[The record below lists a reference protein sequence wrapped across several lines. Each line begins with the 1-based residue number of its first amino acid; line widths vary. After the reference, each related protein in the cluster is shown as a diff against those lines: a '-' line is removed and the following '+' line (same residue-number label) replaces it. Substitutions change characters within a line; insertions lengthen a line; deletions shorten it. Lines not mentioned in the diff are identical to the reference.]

1 MLFSSPSK
9 AHQEIVN
16 PFTSEGQISHHCKKI
31 KRKEKEKKE
40 RCNVCKIC
48 EKSSSKPCPSAAF
61 CATKTR
67 GHLQSKLLRA
77 RWARCPHAQLGPP
90 QGSARRD
97 PEHGERRPGG
107 RPTLPPALGG
117 SRSAPGGKEEAA
129 QMVAE
134 TTGPVEHTDGV
145 RCLKQGS
152 NILGTIDWP
161 RSLVLLKFPPHWLFL
176 SSKKVSLAWRTEALL
191 FWKVTK

>member
-48 EKSSSKPCPSAAF
+48 EKSSSKPCPSAAS

-67 GHLQSKLLRA
+67 GHLQPKLLRV
-77 RWARCPHAQLGPP
+77 RRARCPHGRLGPP
-90 QGSARRD
+90 QGSA
-97 PEHGERRPGG
+97 PRPGARERAARG

-117 SRSAPGGKEEAA
+117 SRSAPGGKEGAA

-134 TTGPVEHTDGV
+134 AYRTRGAYGWRAPSETGQTY
-145 RCLKQGS
+145 
-152 NILGTIDWP
+152 
-161 RSLVLLKFPPHWLFL
+161 
-176 SSKKVSLAWRTEALL
+176 
-191 FWKVTK
+191 

>member
-48 EKSSSKPCPSAAF
+48 EKSSSKPCPSAAS

-67 GHLQSKLLRA
+67 GHLQPKLLRV
-77 RWARCPHAQLGPP
+77 RRARCPVGGWDRRRGARAETRSTGTGG
-90 QGSARRD
+90 QGQAHPAAGTWRVKVCSGWKGRGCTD
-97 PEHGERRPGG
+97 GG
-107 RPTLPPALGG
+107 RGL
-117 SRSAPGGKEEAA
+117 
-129 QMVAE
+129 Q
-134 TTGPVEHTDGV
+134 D
-145 RCLKQGS
+145 
-152 NILGTIDWP
+152 
-161 RSLVLLKFPPHWLFL
+161 
-176 SSKKVSLAWRTEALL
+176 AWSIRMACA
-191 FWKVTK
+191 V